1 MRMNNRGLT
10 SRNQLEP
17 KFISSCMY
25 VCLSHFITDV
35 SHTLAIPS
43 SCPNFGIIC
52 FLQDFGVHGIAP
64 RAVATKEEFS
74 QSTQQG
80 TKRAASDV
88 LHTVIPGAS
97 ALQSLVVPAHSTI
110 GAKLLKALGWREGE
124 GLGPKVMK
132 YGPQQGGLSVQC
144 NNYYCLSASNH
155 YKVHPTNLFYNGLL
169 VFYFR
174 KANVRLLPSW

>member
-1 MRMNNRGLT
+1 MDQEVNMRTWLYMHMNNQGAELT
-10 SRNQLEP
+10 KPIWTKVYWQL
-17 KFISSCMY
+17 Y
-25 VCLSHFITDV
+25 VCLSHFAGYHWCIIH
-35 SHTLAIPS
+35 SKFMYFLAN
-43 SCPNFGIIC
+43 NFGHSFWLSKFWVLQCIC

-80 TKRAASDV
+80 TKRAVSGV

-97 ALQSLVVPAHSTI
+97 ALKNLVVPAHSTI

-132 YGPQQGGLSVQC
+132 YGSQQGGLSVQC
-144 NNYYCLSASNH
+144 NNYYCLSG
-155 YKVHPTNLFYNGLL
+155 F
-169 VFYFR
+169 
-174 KANVRLLPSW
+174 